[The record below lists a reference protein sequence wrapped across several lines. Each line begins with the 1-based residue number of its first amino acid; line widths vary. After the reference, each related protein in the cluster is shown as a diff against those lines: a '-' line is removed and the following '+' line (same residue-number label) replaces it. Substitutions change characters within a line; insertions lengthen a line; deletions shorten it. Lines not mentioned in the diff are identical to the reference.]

1 MPVACGNLVPAVDG
15 LSAERRRGPGGRLR
29 NRWLGE
35 IEVLPTQAVIIPP
48 DLVFLYALHGGGRL
62 RPPPGSSLVDFSLL
76 QFSIL
81 VLAIILRPFIFIV
94 PIL

>member
-1 MPVACGNLVPAVDG
+1 MSAACGDLMPEVNG
-15 LSAERRRGPGGRLR
+15 LGAGRRRGLGGRPR
-29 NRWLGE
+29 DRWLGE
-35 IEVLPTQAVIIPP
+35 IKVLPTQAVIIPP

-81 VLAIILRPFIFIV
+81 VLAIILRPSIFIV